1 MERRAQ
7 RWGGAETR
15 VPTGTYRRCSTGP
28 GVPRL
33 GSSVAALSVKLNADD
48 APVIDFIV
56 AAAATTTF
64 GTSLTEATQ
73 MQRDEVDFDSGRRD
87 YCSYIHRTL
96 PSRMQGAHT
105 PFLV

>member
-1 MERRAQ
+1 VPERVYLP
-7 RWGGAETR
+7 
-15 VPTGTYRRCSTGP
+15 VPTVGAPPAQEYLG
-28 GVPRL
+28 L
-33 GSSVAALSVKLNADD
+33 GSSVAALSVELNADD